1 MDLCLIKGL
10 SQSLPEAFS
19 WSRDRATT
27 RVLSTQLPVLGCT
40 HCRLL
45 TPQME
50 NQPGSWDSTDGF
62 AWRGTFSESP
72 VGWGVAAQRGSW
84 ALWSLLLCPGE
95 LGAACREASVIYL
108 RISSVLVGWFAL
120 ATMALTWCHAYP
132 LSLLWA
138 SLFQPVQRQGK
149 MELHCQLLPLD
160 CLILPPFHH
169 TKATLIT

>member
-1 MDLCLIKGL
+1 MKGL

-27 RVLSTQLPVLGCT
+27 PVLSTQLPVLGCT

-62 AWRGTFSESP
+62 AWHGTFSESP
-72 VGWGVAAQRGSW
+72 VGWGVAAWRGSW
-84 ALWSLLLCPGE
+84 ALWSLFLHPRE
-95 LGAACREASVIYL
+95 LGALCREASVIYL
-108 RISSVLVGWFAL
+108 WISSVLVGWFVP
-120 ATMALTWCHAYP
+120 TMMALTWCHAYL

-138 SLFQPVQRQGK
+138 SLFQTSQRQGK
-149 MELHCQLLPLD
+149 IELAVVSCTASCCPRTASF
-160 CLILPPFHH
+160 CLHFTI
-169 TKATLIT
+169 